1 MSQTETLLLVVL
13 GFSLAALIFLF
24 VGRFLWSLAL
34 RLGSRRMQ
42 RQVPSTVAELH
53 GERDRLRAEYA
64 KISQKLGS
72 RLDGVKMQMA
82 EQMAEVTR
90 NRNRVDSLVMD
101 INARDQTI
109 AARDQTIVELRDLI
123 ATLEAEAA
131 DSLAALA
138 AMRDETARRD
148 LEIAELQTGLRAIT
162 SELAASLPPEIPRPL
177 PPPVPLTDKPAA
189 EARLKRRIEKLTS
202 MSQEIAESRTA
213 DQLDDPVL
221 QEKLALAARETED
234 IEKELARLDAAWN
247 SKLATGQ
254 PPNTESPPGEPS
266 QPRAVANVISLAN
279 RIRTLQKDIAR

>member
-53 GERDRLRAEYA
+53 GERDRLRADYA

-72 RLDGVKMQMA
+72 RLEGVKMQMA

-90 NRNRVDSLVMD
+90 NRNRVDSLVMEL
-101 INARDQTI
+101 NARDQTI
-109 AARDQTIVELRDLI
+109 AARDQTIVELNARI

-131 DSLAALA
+131 ENLTSFAAL
-138 AMRDETARRD
+138 RDEASRRD
-148 LEIAELQTGLRAIT
+148 VEIAELQTGLRAIT
-162 SELAASLPPEIPRPL
+162 SELAASLPPEIPHPL
-177 PPPVPLTDKPAA
+177 PPPAPISDKPAA

-202 MSQEIAESRTA
+202 MSQEIAESRIS

-221 QEKLALAARETED
+221 QDKLAQATRETED
-234 IEKELARLDAAWN
+234 IEKELARLDAAWS
-247 SKLATGQ
+247 SKRDAHDQ
-254 PPNTESPPGEPS
+254 PNPDSPPGEPS
-266 QPRAVANVISLAN
+266 QPRAIANVISLAN
-279 RIRTLQKDIAR
+279 RIRTLQKGIVG

>member
-90 NRNRVDSLVMD
+90 NRNRVDSMVMEL
-101 INARDQTI
+101 NARDQTI
-109 AARDQTIVELRDLI
+109 AARDQTIVELNARI

-131 DSLAALA
+131 ENLTAFAAL
-138 AMRDETARRD
+138 RDEASRRD

-177 PPPVPLTDKPAA
+177 PPPVPATDKPAA

-202 MSQEIAESRTA
+202 MSQEIAESRTT

-221 QEKLALAARETED
+221 QEKLAQATRETED

-254 PPNTESPPGEPS
+254 PPDPESAPGEPS
-266 QPRAVANVISLAN
+266 QPRAIANVISLAN

>member
-90 NRNRVDSLVMD
+90 NRNRVDSMVMEL
-101 INARDQTI
+101 NARDQTI
-109 AARDQTIVELRDLI
+109 AARDQTIVELNARI

-131 DSLAALA
+131 ENLTAFAAL
-138 AMRDETARRD
+138 RDEASRRLGNRRVADRPARNHFRTRR
-148 LEIAELQTGLRAIT
+148 IA
-162 SELAASLPPEIPRPL
+162 SPRNS
-177 PPPVPLTDKPAA
+177 PPPAATGSGNGQARGRGPA
-189 EARLKRRIEKLTS
+189 EAP
-202 MSQEIAESRTA
+202 
-213 DQLDDPVL
+213 D
-221 QEKLALAARETED
+221 
-234 IEKELARLDAAWN
+234 
-247 SKLATGQ
+247 
-254 PPNTESPPGEPS
+254 
-266 QPRAVANVISLAN
+266 
-279 RIRTLQKDIAR
+279 